1 MRKVR
6 WGDFITLLYC
16 PYHTKAKGSTVHGS
30 QIFSLCAT
38 RICYYYFPRKITSLS
53 HASLRWE
60 RHFLAFQ
67 ASPIIV
73 KKQQVSAKSIAS
85 ISQSLIVMLC
95 KLKSS
100 AVKVLLVIR
109 TSQNMELREMS
120 KQWLSRKGFRPVGF
134 LFRPVDL
141 RFRLSQR
148 RDAFES
154 DKIM

>member
-1 MRKVR
+1 MGVKYGNSDNFSIFCRHQYSIFQVHMRKVR

-38 RICYYYFPRKITSLS
+38 RIYYYYFPRKITSLS

-120 KQWLSRKGFRPVGF
+120 PHHNF
-134 LFRPVDL
+134 LMH
-141 RFRLSQR
+141 
-148 RDAFES
+148 AFE
-154 DKIM
+154 K